1 MRKILLAASL
11 FVGMS
16 IFGQK
21 KVPNVS
27 LKNFEG
33 VTVSSTENFQEK
45 DKIYVFSFWA
55 TWCAPCLQELDTVND
70 LYDTWKSKK
79 NMEFVAVTIDDAR
92 TIKRVK
98 PMVSGKGWTFPVL
111 YDGNQ
116 EFKRKLGIVNV
127 PYLMVVKNGEVL
139 LTQSGHTPGGEEEL
153 FNKIEKL

>member
-1 MRKILLAASL
+1 MKKILFAAAL
-11 FVGMS
+11 FIGIS
-16 IFGQK
+16 AFGQK
-21 KVPNVS
+21 KVPNVN
-27 LKNFEG
+27 LKTFEG
-33 VTVSSTENFQEK
+33 TTVSSTENFQEK

-55 TWCAPCLQELDTVND
+55 TWCAPCVQELDTVND
-70 LYDTWKSKK
+70 LYSDWKSKK
-79 NMEFVAVTIDDAR
+79 NMEFVAVSIDDSR

-127 PYLMVVKNGEVL
+127 PYLMVVKNGEVV
-139 LTQSGHTPGGEEEL
+139 LTQSGHTPGAEEEL

>member
-1 MRKILLAASL
+1 MKKIIFGISL
-11 FVGMS
+11 FVGIS
-16 IFGQK
+16 AFGQK

-27 LKNFEG
+27 VKNFEG
-33 VTVSSTENFQEK
+33 TTVSTTENYKEK

-55 TWCAPCLQELDTVND
+55 TWCAPCVQELDTVND

-79 NMEFVAVTIDDAR
+79 NMEFIAVSIDDAR

-127 PYLMVVKNGEVL
+127 PYLMVVKNGEVV